1 MMHGGGV
8 VPILRGVLLCAV
20 LATSARQAPLL
31 QEVAGLNPRG
41 APPGGYRQG
50 RSKVVCRA
58 TKQCR
63 KDVLPS
69 PACESPVLISDLEG
83 RGERGRGSSPLSKAA
98 ELSSWGLLRLRG
110 AGQEGTRD
118 ADLPAENSPAEEGT
132 AEHIAAFEKLL
143 SEEDES
149 RRAGT
154 MKEVASLA
162 EQGAALLQSW
172 ESFIQRVIV
181 PPTASQTP
189 VRTTRAARTT
199 SPGAP
204 GAAARPAAHA
214 PGRIKALHEACTELF
229 DWKGATGGTL
239 LEMAVA
245 GTPIAPRA
253 PPAVAPHSPTPVP
266 HASTRRGP
274 HAPPPLP
281 RTK

>member
-1 MMHGGGV
+1 M
-8 VPILRGVLLCAV
+8 PILRGVLLCAV

-63 KDVLPS
+63 KDGLPS

-274 HAPPPLP
+274 HAPPPP
-281 RTK
+281 SSY